1 MTHSPDASD
10 RSPVNQ
16 FFQSADDDLVPP
28 PTASLPTGLA
38 ALKQGHY
45 KKAIAHLEAV
55 CQSAL
60 DEATHL
66 KAQMGLIKAYEKTG
80 DLKLAIALCKP
91 LCQHSSERI
100 KQWSQQALSQLELR
114 AAQPSPPPQAKA
126 APVPDPPA
134 ASPAPSDQVTD
145 PTGFVPL
152 TAPSSATQRQ
162 RVEWPAGGATQLQSP
177 STQLQPSHD
186 QEAEPPADS
195 PASLTPPS
203 PPESGPPDEITA
215 QPPMVFEPPPESDR
229 SPEEHG
235 FTWRNG
241 GRAQKWNALLP
252 DKGQLVETWMIQ
264 GLTAIALVL
273 VLRGLLQGI
282 VIIAHSLRNLV
293 TTLLYQQQY
302 GFPSTGFLWW
312 VVPMV
317 LLLWAIAPWVMTGLL
332 RWIYGARSLSNEQ
345 LEQSSPESLR
355 VLKRLCN
362 RERCPRPHLLRLP
375 ATAPITFAYGHL
387 PYTHHVVISQGAL
400 EQFADEELASLIA
413 SDMAHRLHHTTS
425 LMTLLAIIIQLP
437 YLLYWKCAVWSD
449 RLAIPVVN
457 LPFVVLSFIGYG
469 VYRLLRY
476 PALWL
481 SRYRIQLSDR
491 MAANETGNP
500 NALSRALLNMSLGM
514 AEDIQRQ
521 AHTPYLLESMDLLM
535 PISYRSAL
543 SLSGASNLSTLEAI
557 LTWEVQ
563 NPHRRWL
570 SINNTHPPLSDR
582 LLFLSRCAQRWQLSP
597 ECSLPSP
604 VAPTLKLSALLQQAA
619 PFVGLPIGIMLA
631 AALWVLGLVADWM
644 RWDPLMW
651 LWGDRPLMYG
661 LGCIGCAI
669 GLILRVNPMF
679 PDITRQNSAINPPLP
694 DLLTTAPPLPFNGHP
709 VQLYGKLLGRRGWG
723 NACEQD
729 LLLQTESGLIKLHYL
744 SPLGATGSPHRSIQT
759 IVTITGWFR
768 RGATPW
774 IDVDRLQIQGRSSIK
789 SGHPIWSTLAAFAIA
804 FLGIWIIVRGIG

>member
-28 PTASLPTGLA
+28 PTASLQTGLV

-114 AAQPSPPPQAKA
+114 AAQPPPPAEVV
-126 APVPDPPA
+126 PVPEPPP
-134 ASPAPSDQVTD
+134 ASPAPTPQVPD
-145 PTGFVPL
+145 ATGFMPL
-152 TAPSSATQRQ
+152 TAPASATQRQ
-162 RVEWPAGGATQLQSP
+162 RVEWPAGGGTQIQSTSTQIQPSQISEVEPAPSSSP
-177 STQLQPSHD
+177 SPQ
-186 QEAEPPADS
+186 
-195 PASLTPPS
+195 TPPFPTEPGAS
-203 PPESGPPDEITA
+203 DEIA
-215 QPPMVFEPPPESDR
+215 AHPAELELPPESDR
-229 SPEEHG
+229 PPEEHG
-235 FTWRNG
+235 FAWRNG

-252 DKGQLVETWMIQ
+252 DKGQWVETWMIQ
-264 GLTAIALVL
+264 GLTTIALVL

-293 TTLLYQQQY
+293 TTLLYQQRY

-312 VVPMV
+312 VVPIV
-317 LLLWAIAPWVMTGLL
+317 LLLWAIAPWLMTGIL
-332 RWIYGARSLSNEQ
+332 RWNYGARSLSNEQ

-355 VLKRLCN
+355 LVKRLCN
-362 RERCPRPHLLRLP
+362 RERCPRPHMLWLP
-375 ATAPITFAYGHL
+375 ATAPITLAYGHL
-387 PYTHHVVISQGAL
+387 PYTHHLVISQGAL
-400 EQFADEELASLIA
+400 DQFADEELASLVA
-413 SDMAHRLHHTTS
+413 SNMAHILQRTNP
-425 LMTLLAIIIQLP
+425 LMTLLAVIIQLP

-457 LPFVVLSFIGYG
+457 LPFVFLSFIGYG
-469 VYRLLRY
+469 LYRLLRY
-476 PALWL
+476 PGLWL

-491 MAANETGNP
+491 LAANETGNP
-500 NALSRALLNMSLGM
+500 NALSRALLKMSLGM
-514 AEDIQRQ
+514 AQDIQRQ
-521 AHTPYLLESMDLLM
+521 AHTPHGLESMDLLM

-543 SLSGASNLSTLEAI
+543 SLSGASNLSTLESI

-570 SINNTHPPLSDR
+570 SVNNTHPPLGDR

-604 VAPTLKLSALLQQAA
+604 VAPTLRLSALLRQAA
-619 PFVGLPIGIMLA
+619 PFVGLPIGVMLA
-631 AALWVLGLVADWM
+631 FALWGLGLVADWM
-644 RWDPLMW
+644 RWDPLIW

-694 DLLTTAPPLPFNGHP
+694 DLFTTAPPLPLTGHP
-709 VQLYGKLLGRRGWG
+709 VQLYGKLLGRPGWS

-744 SPLGATGSPHRSIQT
+744 SPLGATGCPHRAIQN

-804 FLGIWIIVRGIG
+804 FLGIWIIIRGIG